1 MNYKPTKKVYMK
13 NLFFGFVC
21 FFLIYSVNA
30 QVVQWRGPNRDGHFN
45 ETGLLKSWPA
55 DGPKQILEVEKIGK
69 GWSSPVFFE
78 NMIYTSGM
86 IDTLDYLS
94 AIDMNGNIKWQVSY
108 GRSWT
113 KSYPDTRSTPVI
125 EGDRI
130 YVQSGTGRVACIN
143 RETGKEIWAVEVDK
157 KFGSVYA
164 NWGNAETPLIVD
176 DKIIATPAG
185 ESTSVVALNKMTG
198 DLVWK
203 TESVGGPRSYVSPT
217 IYKYKDFRYILAATG
232 TTLLA
237 VEPETGKIAWTYNY
251 MKPGLWDQNGL
262 IWANIPTCK
271 DDNIFLSM
279 GYNYP
284 AVMLKMDSTGTAVSE
299 KFIDHTLD
307 NHIGGLVLTD
317 GYIYGSN
324 WFNNSNGRWVC
335 MDWKTGEIK
344 YVTDWDTKGA
354 IVIADG
360 LLYGYNERGKVGLI
374 KPDPKGFDLISEF
387 KISKGSG
394 PHWAHPFIADGKLF
408 IRHGDALMVYD
419 IKEK

>member
-1 MNYKPTKKVYMK
+1 MK
-13 NLFFGFVC
+13 NLFLAFIC
-21 FFLIYSVNA
+21 FIFIYSANA
-30 QVVQWRGPNRDGHFN
+30 QVVQWRGPNRDGHFP
-45 ETGLLKSWPA
+45 ETGLLKSWPEN
-55 DGPKQILEVEKIGK
+55 GPSQILEVEGIGK

-86 IDTLDYLS
+86 IDTLDYLT
-94 AIDMNGNIKWQVSY
+94 AIDMNGNIKWQVPY

-143 RETGKEIWAVEVDK
+143 RETGKEIWAVDVDK

-164 NWGNAETPLIVD
+164 SWGNAETPLIVD
-176 DKIIATPAG
+176 DKVIATPAG

-217 IYKYKDFRYILAATG
+217 IYKYNNFRYILAATG

-237 VEPETGKIAWTYNY
+237 VEPETGKIAWTYKY
-251 MKPGLWDQNGL
+251 MKPGLWDQDGL
-262 IWANIPTCK
+262 IWANTPTYK
-271 DDNIFLSM
+271 DNNIFLSM

-284 AVMLKMDSTGTAVSE
+284 AVMLTMDSTGTAVSE
-299 KFIDHTLD
+299 KFVDHTLD

-354 IVIADG
+354 IVMADG

-374 KPDPKGFDLISEF
+374 KPDPKGFELISEF
-387 KISKGSG
+387 RIRKGSG

-408 IRHGDALMVYD
+408 MRHGDVLMVYD